1 MSDGAPSA
9 TTEDCMRKTL
19 LLVSLLIVLAAPAMA
34 AQRND
39 DSSGQRGFFGRIA
52 KIVRALE
59 DIVAGPPKP

>member
-19 LLVSLLIVLAAPAMA
+19 LLVSLLVVLAAPAMA

-39 DSSGQRGFFGRIA
+39 DSSGRRGFFDRITR
-52 KIVRALE
+52 IVRALE
-59 DIVAGPPKP
+59 DIVAGPPHP